1 MASVRAF
8 LGGVGF
14 FVQGLRWMARHPGSW
29 LFGLLP
35 AVVTA
40 VLYIGVLIFLGTRAD
55 DISAYFTPFAD
66 DWNAA
71 LRNTMRAV
79 IAIVVFGAGL
89 AVAVLTF
96 TPITLTI
103 GDPFYQKL
111 SERVEESYGEVPEGI
126 DESLWRS
133 IVRSVKDSL
142 ATLGYA
148 LLFTVPLF
156 FLGFVPGVG
165 QTVVPVLGALVS
177 GFFLTA
183 ELTTLAMER
192 RGILRKERFAIL
204 RANKATA
211 VGFGV
216 VTFLI
221 FLVPLGAIIA
231 MPVAVAGAA
240 IMVRLNL
247 AAASEG
253 TAAPDARVG

>member
-103 GDPFYQKL
+103 GD
-111 SERVEESYGEVPEGI
+111 
-126 DESLWRS
+126 
-133 IVRSVKDSL
+133 
-142 ATLGYA
+142 
-148 LLFTVPLF
+148 
-156 FLGFVPGVG
+156 
-165 QTVVPVLGALVS
+165 
-177 GFFLTA
+177 
-183 ELTTLAMER
+183 
-192 RGILRKERFAIL
+192 
-204 RANKATA
+204 
-211 VGFGV
+211 
-216 VTFLI
+216 
-221 FLVPLGAIIA
+221 
-231 MPVAVAGAA
+231 
-240 IMVRLNL
+240 
-247 AAASEG
+247 
-253 TAAPDARVG
+253 